1 MTLTRRG
8 FSLGA
13 VGLLAS
19 PHVARAADPILVG
32 LVVPM
37 TGSAAEAGRFT
48 MNGINLALD
57 DVNKQGVLG
66 RPLQIVA
73 EDDQT
78 TNPGAVLAFSRL
90 AGRPNI
96 SAFIGPIR
104 STQVNAIAPDV
115 LKTGKPMMF
124 GGTEPSLT
132 HAGNK
137 WLFRCRASSSYTAK
151 AIAEYGT
158 KDLGKQKWAVVF
170 STDAFG
176 LNGANALEAELKEHG
191 TTPVLMQGFTN
202 QAADFAAVVLAIRQ
216 SGADVLASFFAF
228 ENDLAIFAR
237 QLRQLGVRIPW
248 VGSSTITSGTARALA
263 GPALYGT
270 YGVTDFVV
278 SATPASRSFGERYQA
293 AYAATPDV
301 VSAWVFDAV
310 NILARSI
317 QDAGDT
323 DPENIRSAI
332 LAMRS
337 YPGAEGGYSFDP
349 NGDGLHHYYVVQ
361 NESGKIVLVRKMD
374 FPAG

>member
-1 MTLTRRG
+1 MLLTRR
-8 FSLGA
+8 SLSLST
-13 VGLLAS
+13 VGLLAA
-19 PHVARAADPILVG
+19 PDIARGANPILIG

-37 TGSAAEAGRFT
+37 TGSAAEAGRLT
-48 MNGINLALD
+48 MNGVNLALE

-90 AGRPNI
+90 AEQSNI
-96 SAFIGPIR
+96 SAFIGPVR

-115 LKTGKPMMF
+115 LKVGKPMMF

-132 HAGNK
+132 RAGNK

-151 AIAEYGT
+151 VIAEYGT
-158 KDLGKQKWAVVF
+158 KDLAKQKWAVVF

-176 LNGANALEAELKEHG
+176 LNGSNALEAELKEHG
-191 TTPVLMQGFTN
+191 VTPVLMQGFTN
-202 QAADFAAVVLAIRQ
+202 QAADFSAVVLAIRQ

-237 QLRQLGVRIPW
+237 QLRQFGVRIPW

-263 GPALYGT
+263 GPALHGT
-270 YGVTDFVV
+270 YGVTDFVM
-278 SATPASRSFGERYQA
+278 SATPASRSFGEHYQA
-293 AYAATPDV
+293 AYTTTPDV

-310 NILARSI
+310 NILARAI
-317 QDAGDT
+317 REAGDT
-323 DPENIRSAI
+323 NPEAIRSAI
-332 LAMRS
+332 LAMGS
-337 YPGAEGGYSFDP
+337 YSGAEGEYHFDM
-349 NGDGLHHYYVVQ
+349 NGDGLHGYYVVR
-361 NESGKIVLVRKMD
+361 NDGGSIVLMRKMD
-374 FPAG
+374 YTGG